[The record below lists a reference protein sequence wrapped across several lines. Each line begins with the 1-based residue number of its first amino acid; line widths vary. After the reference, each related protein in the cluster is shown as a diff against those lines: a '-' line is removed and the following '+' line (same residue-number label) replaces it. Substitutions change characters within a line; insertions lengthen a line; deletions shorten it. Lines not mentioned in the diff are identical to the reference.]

1 MDLELTTYS
10 VLIASSSDKFTDA
23 IIGMLPESRYRPV
36 KIAGSVSEARR
47 ELLERAYDVV
57 IINAPLPDEFGN
69 RFAVDLCRTGGA
81 GVMLFVKS
89 EHFEEISGKLGDY
102 GVMVLARPTS
112 PSLVTQ
118 SLALV
123 CATRERMKRVE
134 QKAQTMEEKMEEI
147 RLVNRAKWILI
158 DQLKMSEPDAHR
170 YIEKTAMDRCTTK
183 RAVAQSIIRTYG

>member
-1 MDLELTTYS
+1 MDLKLTTYS

-23 IIGMLPESRYRPV
+23 ITGMLPEGRYRPV

-69 RFAVDLCRTGGA
+69 RFAVDLCRMGGA
-81 GVMLFVKS
+81 GVMLFVKG

-170 YIEKTAMDRCTTK
+170 YIEKTAMDRCVTK

>member
-1 MDLELTTYS
+1 MDLKLTTYS

-23 IIGMLPESRYRPV
+23 ITGMLPEGRYRPV

-112 PSLVTQ
+112 PLLVTQ

>member
-1 MDLELTTYS
+1 MDLKLTTYS

-23 IIGMLPESRYRPV
+23 ITGMLPEGRYRPV

-170 YIEKTAMDRCTTK
+170 YIEKTAMDRCVTK

>member
-1 MDLELTTYS
+1 MDLKLTTYS

-23 IIGMLPESRYRPV
+23 ITGMLPEGRYRPV

-112 PSLVTQ
+112 PSLVAQ

-170 YIEKTAMDRCTTK
+170 YIEKTAMDRCVTK

>member
-1 MDLELTTYS
+1 MELKTTTYS
-10 VLIASSSDKFTDA
+10 VLIVSASDKFTDA
-23 IIGMLPESRYRPV
+23 ITGMLPESKYRPV
-36 KIAGSVSEARR
+36 KFASSVSEARR

-57 IINAPLPDEFGN
+57 IVNAPLPDEFGT
-69 RFAVDLCRTGGA
+69 RFAVDICQSGGA

-89 EHFEEISGKLGDY
+89 EHFSEISDKAGEY
-102 GVMVLARPTS
+102 GVMVLSRPTS
-112 PSLVTQ
+112 PAIVSQ
-118 SLALV
+118 SLALI
-123 CATRERMKRVE
+123 CATRERIRRVE

-170 YIEKTAMDRCTTK
+170 YIEKTAMDRCVTK

>member
-1 MDLELTTYS
+1 MDLKLTTYS

-23 IIGMLPESRYRPV
+23 ITGMFPEGRYRPV

>member
-1 MDLELTTYS
+1 MDLKLTTYS

-23 IIGMLPESRYRPV
+23 ITGMLPEGRYRPV

-112 PSLVTQ
+112 PSLVAQ

-134 QKAQTMEEKMEEI
+134 QKAQTMEEK
-147 RLVNRAKWILI
+147 W
-158 DQLKMSEPDAHR
+158 
-170 YIEKTAMDRCTTK
+170 K
-183 RAVAQSIIRTYG
+183 RSVS

>member
-1 MDLELTTYS
+1 MDLKLTTYS

-23 IIGMLPESRYRPV
+23 ITGMLPEGRYRPV

-47 ELLERAYDVV
+47 ELLERTYDVV

-112 PSLVTQ
+112 PSLVAQ

-170 YIEKTAMDRCTTK
+170 YIEKTAMDRCVTK

>member
-1 MDLELTTYS
+1 MDLKLTTYS

-23 IIGMLPESRYRPV
+23 ITGMLPEGRYRPV

-112 PSLVTQ
+112 PSLVAQ